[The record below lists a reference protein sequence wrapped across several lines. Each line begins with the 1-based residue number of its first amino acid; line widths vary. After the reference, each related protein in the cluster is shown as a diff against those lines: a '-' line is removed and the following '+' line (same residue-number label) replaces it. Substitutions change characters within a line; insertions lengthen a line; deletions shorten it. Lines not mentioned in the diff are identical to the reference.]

1 MIQRTVN
8 NNGAISTCKFLY
20 LLIPLQ
26 VWKKPSSLQI
36 DRHYNEID
44 SLFGG
49 NLFKVCEIIFILI
62 AI

>member
-20 LLIPLQ
+20 FLILLQ
-26 VWKKPSSLQI
+26 VSKKISSFQ
-36 DRHYNEID
+36 RYGHYNEID
-44 SLFGG
+44 SLFRG
-49 NLFKVCEIIFILI
+49 NPLEVCEIIFIRI